1 MQNYLRKYFQKQL
14 HLLKKRMMSH
24 LNLSADIVDM
34 VKLSLQSLFQI
45 FQLSF
50 KNQTNEKN
58 PTSIA

>member
-1 MQNYLRKYFQKQL
+1 
-14 HLLKKRMMSH
+14 MSH

-58 PTSIA
+58 PTSIAWTVIFKIIHLNE